1 LGGWGLSKSSTLL
14 DLRVGGVG
22 KASREELPCEKLF
35 CLLLIGDVG
44 LLSGVSVKTAEE
56 DESLEERNELF
67 LEGGFGA
74 KDDDELD
81 LLSFS

>member
-1 LGGWGLSKSSTLL
+1 
-14 DLRVGGVG
+14 
-22 KASREELPCEKLF
+22 
-35 CLLLIGDVG
+35 
-44 LLSGVSVKTAEE
+44 VKTAEE